1 MQKIPKSE
9 QLFGIRLG
17 FRCPKKWKQ
26 MKGGRYVRHCDVCD
40 KNVYNI
46 SMLSRK
52 HATELIQEK
61 EGKLCVVFYQR
72 PDGTIVTQDCVSIVG
87 TQKLKARYN
96 IFAALNAGIAWLWL
110 MLLPVL
116 GPAAVTIIA
125 GGLPMRAEP
134 SPDNNA
140 TIGEE
145 PQAGDTFIWPDIR
158 TTDDL
163 LNLRYVT
170 NKASK
175 EKQP

>member
-9 QLFGIRLG
+9 QLFGIQLG
-17 FRCPKKWKQ
+17 YSCPKKWKQ
-26 MKGGRYVRHCDVCD
+26 MKGGNYVRHCDVCD

-87 TQKLKARYN
+87 TQNLRTKYN
-96 IFAALNAGIAWLWL
+96 IFAALNAGIAGLWL
-110 MLLPVL
+110 ILLPLL
-116 GPAAVTIIA
+116 GPAAVTMFAGMQPIITK
-125 GGLPMRAEP
+125 P

-145 PQAGDTFIWPDIR
+145 PEVGDTFMWPDIK

-163 LNLRYVT
+163 LQLRYVT
-170 NKASK
+170 HKASN
-175 EKQP
+175 EKHP

>member
-9 QLFGIRLG
+9 QLFGIQLG

-52 HATELIQEK
+52 LATKLIQEK
-61 EGKLCVVFYQR
+61 EGKLCVAFYQR
-72 PDGTIVTQDCVSIVG
+72 PDGTVVTQDCVSIVG
-87 TQKLKARYN
+87 TQTLRTKYN
-96 IFAALNAGIAWLWL
+96 IFAALNAGIAGLWL
-110 MLLPVL
+110 ILLPLL
-116 GPAAVTIIA
+116 GPAAVTIVSGIQ
-125 GGLPMRAEP
+125 PIMTKP
-134 SPDNNA
+134 SPDNIT
-140 TIGEE
+140 TIGDE
-145 PQAGDTFIWPDIR
+145 PKAGDTFIWPDIN

-170 NKASK
+170 KPASK
-175 EKQP
+175 D